1 MRAAVVL
8 MLALAAAPAPG
19 ATFTV
24 TNAND
29 SGAGSLRQA
38 ILDANGHSGV
48 DDIAFSIAGSG
59 VHQIVLQSKLPII
72 TDPVTIDG
80 FTQPGAAPNTNPVGQ
95 ELNATLEIE
104 VTRSGAGTDP
114 SASSTDPNRPAPRQD
129 CPTTFGNTDIFG
141 GSYPDPTP

>member
-80 FTQPGAAPNTNPVGQ
+80 FSPTAYVGLALSPRTGFGAYYPAAPGFPQ
-95 ELNATLEIE
+95 EFAEAKFSNLTM
-104 VTRSGAGTDP
+104 
-114 SASSTDPNRPAPRQD
+114 Q
-129 CPTTFGNTDIFG
+129 
-141 GSYPDPTP
+141 